1 MDKSQ
6 ELKYWKLIIVFSLNF
21 ILRNYF
27 ALLCIWYRKQRIQR
41 ITRTLTRSDALI
53 LKSPDPPPNPSQDVF
68 QETVNGLQRS
78 PKPGVGGSTGLTP
91 QSPPR
96 SPSPNPRSSSPKKQP
111 KTMSH
116 TGIIPLAS
124 HLVTARRVH
133 RHLNKSLTLTA
144 HTVPSSSSSSV
155 RSSSSGSSEFL
166 KVSQDRRH
174 SACPPIG
181 RRPRKRLGM
190 LHPSYSHSPR
200 VSPRHT
206 PKSRYSL
213 KQ

>member
-1 MDKSQ
+1 MDPEGNREPKAG
-6 ELKYWKLIIVFSLNF
+6 LP
-21 ILRNYF
+21 
-27 ALLCIWYRKQRIQR
+27 
-41 ITRTLTRSDALI
+41 DALKI
-53 LKSPDPPPNPSQDVF
+53 ARTSAYIKDQDVF

-133 RHLNKSLTLTA
+133 RHLNKSLTL
-144 HTVPSSSSSSV
+144 S
-155 RSSSSGSSEFL
+155 
-166 KVSQDRRH
+166 
-174 SACPPIG
+174 
-181 RRPRKRLGM
+181 
-190 LHPSYSHSPR
+190 
-200 VSPRHT
+200 
-206 PKSRYSL
+206 
-213 KQ
+213 